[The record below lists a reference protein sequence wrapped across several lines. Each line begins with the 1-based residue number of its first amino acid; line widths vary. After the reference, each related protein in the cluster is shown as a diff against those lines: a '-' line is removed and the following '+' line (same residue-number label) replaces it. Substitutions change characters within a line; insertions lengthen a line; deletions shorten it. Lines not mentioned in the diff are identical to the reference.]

1 MVLTLSVATGA
12 FAQTPPP
19 GVGTSAPSAK
29 TAEEADPRESMCL
42 LIEAAAHENDLPP
55 DFFARVIWQESR
67 FQTDVVSGQNAQG
80 IAQFMP
86 ETAAQLRL
94 LDPFDPIQALPKS
107 AEFLRDLRTQFG
119 NLGLAAA
126 AYNGGPQRVR
136 NWLEHSGSLSSETRS
151 YVLAVTGRPV
161 EDWANGEP
169 AESVGLDCHDLIA
182 SSDPNRFLRDLETQV
197 KLIAASP
204 WGVQLSAGFS
214 RARALTSYSRL
225 AKQYAAILAGHD
237 PSLLSTRLRSRGT
250 RIFYQVRVGAQTR
263 DGADSLCA
271 NIQRAGGA
279 CMVLRNQTFRRG

>member
-1 MVLTLSVATGA
+1 
-12 FAQTPPP
+12 
-19 GVGTSAPSAK
+19 
-29 TAEEADPRESMCL
+29 
-42 LIEAAAHENDLPP
+42 
-55 DFFARVIWQESR
+55 
-67 FQTDVVSGQNAQG
+67 
-80 IAQFMP
+80 
-86 ETAAQLRL
+86 
-94 LDPFDPIQALPKS
+94 
-107 AEFLRDLRTQFG
+107 
-119 NLGLAAA
+119 
-126 AYNGGPQRVR
+126 
-136 NWLEHSGSLSSETRS
+136 
-151 YVLAVTGRPV
+151 V